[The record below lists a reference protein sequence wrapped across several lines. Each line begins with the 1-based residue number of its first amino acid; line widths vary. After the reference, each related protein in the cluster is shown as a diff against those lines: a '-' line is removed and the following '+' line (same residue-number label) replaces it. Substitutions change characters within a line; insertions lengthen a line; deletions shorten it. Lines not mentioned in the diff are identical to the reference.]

1 MNWQHRTIIT
11 PIALAEPARAACMA
25 LTGSASEGL
34 FITPLYSESDEPTQ
48 SIAEATHAISS
59 GYIAGEFADLL
70 PCGDQPGNAEALL
83 AMLED
88 VEFPITHEELT
99 GMLAMIDISEEEPYA
114 ALARLGLSLVPTEP
128 TAEFDDLPVDIPEI
142 PEE

>member
-34 FITPLYSESDEPTQ
+34 FTTPLYPAESDEPTQ
-48 SIAEATHAISS
+48 SATHAISS

-88 VEFPITHEELT
+88 VGFPITIDELD
-99 GMLAMIDISEEEPYA
+99 GMLSMIDISKEEPYA
-114 ALARLGLSLVPTEP
+114 AMARLGLSLDPPPAPNEVE
-128 TAEFDDLPVDIPEI
+128 AILW
-142 PEE
+142 

>member
-1 MNWQHRTIIT
+1 MNWKHRTIIT

-34 FITPLYSESDEPTQ
+34 FTTPLYPAESIADATQ
-48 SIAEATHAISS
+48 SIADATHAISS

-83 AMLED
+83 AVLED
-88 VEFPITHEELT
+88 VAFPITIDELD
-99 GMLAMIDISEEEPYA
+99 GMLSMIDISEEEPYA
-114 ALARLGLSLVPTEP
+114 AMARQGLSLAPPQAPDEVE
-128 TAEFDDLPVDIPEI
+128 AIRW
-142 PEE
+142 

>member
-1 MNWQHRTIIT
+1 METMNWKHRTLIT

-34 FITPLYSESDEPTQ
+34 FTALLYSVEGIEP
-48 SIAEATHAISS
+48 THAISS

-70 PCGDQPGNAEALL
+70 PCGDSPGNQAALL

-88 VEFPITHEELT
+88 VEYPITAEELA
-99 GMLAMIDISEEEPYA
+99 GMLAMIDISDEPA
-114 ALARLGLSLVPTEP
+114 EVALARLGLSLNEPTEEP
-128 TAEFDDLPVDIPEI
+128 NE
-142 PEE
+142 